1 MMGSATR
8 SGTGDG
14 VGASGSCA
22 QGTVVFATEPYEY
35 LAEDILALGD
45 VPGTSGAY
53 VRGAL
58 ERHTFPDGERYL
70 RLTEPVLARHVVLVG
85 GTITDAATLE
95 LYDLASAIVKDGARS
110 LTMIVPYYG
119 YSTMER
125 AVNPGEVV
133 TAKTRA
139 RLLSSIPSADAPNRI
154 FLFDTHTEGLAY
166 YFEGP
171 IEPVHVYAKQ
181 VVIELAHELGGP
193 VDNLV
198 LACTDAG
205 RAKWVESLANDMGV
219 PASFVFKRRL
229 DGSRTEVRAVSAQ
242 VEGKS
247 VVIYDDM
254 IRTGSSLLGAARA
267 YLEAG
272 ARRVTAVATH
282 GIFPG
287 DSLDKLKAAG
297 VIERIACT
305 DSHPRARALA
315 GDYLQVT
322 SSARLFHDR
331 LVAARV

>member
-1 MMGSATR
+1 MNLDAKNRQSSTQDREHAPNETM
-8 SGTGDG
+8 
-14 VGASGSCA
+14 
-22 QGTVVFATEPYEY
+22 VFATEPYEY
-35 LAEDILALGD
+35 LADALVAAGE
-45 VPGTSGAY
+45 PGAY
-53 VRGAL
+53 ARGAL
-58 ERHTFPDGERYL
+58 ERYRFPDGERYL
-70 RLTEPVLARHVVLVG
+70 RVAEPVLARHVVLVG
-85 GTITDAATLE
+85 GTIDDSATLE

-110 LTMIVPYYG
+110 LTMIVPYFG

-154 FLFDTHTEGLAY
+154 YLLDTHTEGLAY

-171 IEPVHVYAKQ
+171 IEPVHVYGKS
-181 VVIELAHELGGP
+181 VVIDLARELGGSIS
-193 VDNLV
+193 DIV

-219 PASFVFKRRL
+219 SASFVFKRRL

-242 VEGKS
+242 VEGKC

-267 YLEAG
+267 YLDAG
-272 ARRVTAVATH
+272 AKRVTAVATH

-287 DSLDKLKAAG
+287 DSLEKLRAAG
-297 VIERIACT
+297 VIDKIACT
-305 DSHPRARALA
+305 DSHPRARELA
-315 GDYLQVT
+315 SDYLQVAST
-322 SSARLFHDR
+322 AGLFLERLI
-331 LVAARV
+331 ASRV